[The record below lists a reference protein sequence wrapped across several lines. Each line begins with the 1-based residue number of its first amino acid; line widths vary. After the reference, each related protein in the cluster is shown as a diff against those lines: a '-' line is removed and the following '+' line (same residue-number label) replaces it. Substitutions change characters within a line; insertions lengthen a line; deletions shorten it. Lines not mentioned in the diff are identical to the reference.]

1 MASILEDLMFNWEK
15 VEAFYTYN
23 PKDLSSWFAR
33 SKVLDEFPRENLIK
47 VLPEIRS
54 YNEKLGCGYQTLENI
69 DALSESGTFA
79 VVTGQQSGLFT
90 GPLYTVYKAITTIQL
105 AKRYSE
111 VLGKVVVPI
120 FWVASEDHDWFEVN
134 HTHVLGEGKGKTFKV
149 KGNPNKK
156 PVGYYYLG
164 EEASK
169 VLDELADTLEM
180 NNHKEDILQI
190 LKSNSLEDKTLSH
203 WFAEVLM
210 KLFKNEG
217 LIIIDP
223 LLKDFREVQG
233 RILLEGL
240 PRVQEIKASLN
251 LSTQRLKDGGYAP
264 LINQDENQL
273 PLFMLFE
280 EKRLPLLYEE
290 GIYKIKGTNLGWDIK
305 GLLAFAQENLT
316 SLSPNVALRPIVQ
329 DNVFPTLAYVGG
341 PGEQSYFA
349 QLKELYSYWNLE
361 MPIIYPRTS
370 YLLVEP
376 KVRELLG
383 SLGITHEDLRE
394 SPEELADR
402 LLENTLAWKPK
413 ELFSEL
419 VSKVE
424 QEYRSVGNTILH
436 DLPSLELLFQENLGR
451 VLRQIE
457 YLEKKTK
464 QGLRRQNKDLIKELK
479 FGRDRLYPQGFSQE
493 RYWNIFGFLSLYGDG
508 WLKSLINE
516 PLPEIYETQVVDL
529 IDEIKV
535 GS

>member
-1 MASILEDLMFNWEK
+1 MASILEDLRVNWEK
-15 VEAFYTYN
+15 VKSFYTYN
-23 PKDLSSWFAR
+23 PKDLSSWFMR
-33 SKVLDEFPRENLIK
+33 SKVLDEYPRANLIK

-69 DALSESGTFA
+69 DALRRGGTLA

-90 GPLYTVYKAITTIQL
+90 GPLYTVYKAITTIQV

-134 HTHVLGEGKGKTFKV
+134 HANVLGERKGKIFKV

-156 PVGYYYLG
+156 PVGYYPLG
-164 EEASK
+164 GEASR
-169 VLDELADTLEM
+169 VLDELVDTLEL
-180 NNHKEDILQI
+180 NNHKEGILQI
-190 LKSNSLEDKTLSH
+190 LKSDSLEDKTLSR
-203 WFAEVLM
+203 WFAEVLT
-210 KLFKNEG
+210 KLFENEG
-217 LIIIDP
+217 LVIVDP

-233 RILLEGL
+233 KILLGGL
-240 PRVQEIKASLN
+240 PRVQEIKCSLD
-251 LSTQRLKDGGYAP
+251 LSTQRLKEVGYDPA
-264 LINQDENQL
+264 INQDENQL
-273 PLFMLFE
+273 PLFVLFE

-290 GIYKIKGTNLGWDIK
+290 GIYKIKGTNLGWDVK
-305 GLLAFAQENLT
+305 GFLAFAEENLA

-349 QLKELYSYWNLE
+349 QLKELYPYWGLE

-376 KVRELLG
+376 RVRELLG
-383 SLGITHEDLRE
+383 SLGIAHEELRE

-402 LLENTLAWKPK
+402 LLANTLAWKPDEVFN
-413 ELFSEL
+413 ELTH
-419 VSKVE
+419 KVE
-424 QEYRSVGNTILH
+424 QEYRGVGKRILH

-451 VLRQIE
+451 VLRQIG

-464 QGLRRQNKDLIKELK
+464 QGLRRQNKDLIKELN
-479 FGRDRLYPQGFSQE
+479 FGRDRLYPQGYSQE
-493 RYWNIFGFLSLYGDG
+493 RYWNIFGFLSLYGDA

-516 PLPEIYETQVVDL
+516 PLPEIYETQVVELLDR
-529 IDEIKV
+529 
-535 GS
+535 G